1 MGELSSIPREKWVR
15 FLKSIGLCHIRS
27 KGSHEIWDR
36 DGKKLTRPI
45 VFRKKDRM
53 IPKTHV
59 QTCLRT
65 LEMSREEFLERIR
78 DV

>member
-1 MGELSSIPREKWVR
+1 MGELSSVPREKWVR
-15 FLKSIGLCHIRS
+15 FLKSIGLIHIRS

-36 DGKKLTRPI
+36 EGQKLARPI

-53 IPKTHV
+53 IPMTHI

-65 LEMSREEFLERIR
+65 LEISREAFLEKIR